1 MRHLRSSFYIA
12 IVSLFVLTGYG
23 SDLFG
28 DCCAHHEHAQVEHG
42 EEQGGSAPHDQTP
55 SSGEACQCICHMI
68 ITPLMPEPVWV
79 ADAAFVQADF
89 MAARDEFPPDAEPQ
103 GIDIPPQLA

>member
-28 DCCAHHEHAQVEHG
+28 DCGAHHGHDPAEHHEPAPQDETP
-42 EEQGGSAPHDQTP
+42 GGGD
-55 SSGEACQCICHMI
+55 GCQCICHMPA
-68 ITPLMPEPVWV
+68 TPLTPDPVAV
-79 ADAAFVQADF
+79 AAAVFVETDF
-89 MAARDEFPPDAEPQ
+89 AALRDEFPPDAVPL
-103 GIDIPPQLA
+103 GIEYPPQLA